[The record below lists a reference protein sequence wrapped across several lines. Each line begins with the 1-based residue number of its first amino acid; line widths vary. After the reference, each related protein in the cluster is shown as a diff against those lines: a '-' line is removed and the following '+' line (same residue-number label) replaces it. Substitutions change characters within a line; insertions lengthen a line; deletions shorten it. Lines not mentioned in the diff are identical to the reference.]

1 MIQKRKSPVS
11 VCGGTGETPQLEK
24 SNNLNTK
31 LVNPDEISNTA
42 EVENKEQTLQTEDIP
57 SLGNKLFQPE
67 TNENKREVIIPPKTN
82 LNKLD
87 KDGLPEFPIYGLP
100 SLIQKLTKQGA
111 EVYQVPQE
119 LFAVSF
125 ISAMCAAVKKKAK
138 LFDRYSNY
146 PQLWILIIG
155 RSGVGKSQP
164 LSVAFEPLE
173 NRECEKYALYQN
185 GLLKWREDSK
195 NASNGGGD
203 SNQSVFKHSLNS
215 DATPEALLKEIAESD
230 GITILRD
237 ELIGWFKDF
246 GRYGNS
252 GEVETYLSIY
262 NNKTIV
268 ITRKREGYMLI
279 EKPYLSIIGTTQP
292 DAIKQFLKNRMMVD
306 NGFIQRFLFV
316 FPSDFPKAYYTEKV
330 MDRRLLAEYNVF
342 IHDLCEMPDLE
353 VSFSEET
360 KRRFAKYSDE
370 LTDKVNQTDNGFLR
384 AVYSKMEI
392 TLSRLSLIVHV
403 AKIIAKET
411 CADVIEVSTIE
422 YCIQV
427 CRYFVATAEKVNNNL
442 LGYSEGSMLSN
453 RDLMKEL
460 SRRYKLNQSKL
471 AEGLGVTQQAIN
483 KLLR

>member
-1 MIQKRKSPVS
+1 MMQKKESPVP
-11 VCGGTGETPQLEK
+11 VCGGAGETPKLGK
-24 SNNLNTK
+24 SVNAETK
-31 LVNPDEISNTA
+31 LINSDGISNTT
-42 EVENKEQTLQTEDIP
+42 EVGNESQNPLYECILN
-57 SLGNKLFQPE
+57 LGNELIQPE
-67 TNENKREVIIPPKTN
+67 TNEMKREVVIPPKTD

-100 SLIQKLTKQGA
+100 SLIQKLTKQGS

-138 LFDRYSNY
+138 LVDKYVNY

-173 NRECEKYALYQN
+173 NRVCERYVLYQ
-185 GLLKWREDSK
+185 GELLKWRKESK
-195 NASNGGGD
+195 NTSNSSDD
-203 SNQSVFKHSLNS
+203 SNQPIFKHYLNS
-215 DATPEALLKEIAESD
+215 DATPESLLKDIAESD
-230 GITILRD
+230 GVTILRD

-268 ITRKREGYMLI
+268 ITRKREGCILV

-292 DAIKQFLKNRMMVD
+292 NAIKQFLKNKMMVD

-316 FPSDFPKAYYTEKV
+316 FPPDFPKAYYIEKV
-330 MDRRLLAEYNVF
+330 MDEQLLAEYNTF
-342 IHDLCEMPDLE
+342 IRDLCEMPDLE
-353 VSFSEET
+353 VSFSEEA
-360 KRRFAKYSDE
+360 KRLYAKYSDE
-370 LTDKVNQTDNGFLR
+370 LTDKVNRTDDDYLR

-392 TLSRLSLIVHV
+392 TLSRLSLIVH
-403 AKIIAKET
+403 IAKNIAGET
-411 CADVIEVSTIE
+411 SADAIEVSTIN

-427 CRYFVATAEKVNNNL
+427 CRYFVATAEKFNNFL
-442 LGYSEGSMLSN
+442 LDCSESSSLSN
-453 RDLMKEL
+453 REL
-460 SRRYKLNQSKL
+460 IREMSRRYPVNQSKL
-471 AEGLGVTQQAIN
+471 AEALGISQQAVN
-483 KLLR
+483 KILR